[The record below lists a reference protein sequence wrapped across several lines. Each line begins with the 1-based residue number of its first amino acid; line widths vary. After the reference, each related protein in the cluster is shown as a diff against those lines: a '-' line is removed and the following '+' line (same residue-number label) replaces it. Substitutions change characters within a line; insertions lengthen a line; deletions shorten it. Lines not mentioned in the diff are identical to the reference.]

1 MQENYA
7 YESVT
12 EYDIDKPKRY
22 DMNFGGAKELVLSG
36 YEGEKLRIR
45 LAADTLSTVQSDFKV
60 KIDDVKS
67 GIDIEVNRK
76 NGVSET
82 VAKESVVIF
91 VQLPLKYIKKA
102 ELAVN
107 AETVRISSLECDS
120 VELSIKTKNVVIEN
134 VTGSVEI
141 DCDLDMNV
149 NCSSLK
155 GEISLNQ
162 VSATSKIRVPEN
174 FAFTAVA
181 KGIGTAIYFERD
193 GKAAEPFDRADAENV
208 IELNGMKSE
217 LTICT

>member
-1 MQENYA
+1 MQEKYA

-45 LAADTLSTVQSDFKV
+45 LATDTLSTVQSDFKV
-60 KIDDVKS
+60 KIDDVRS

-82 VAKESVVIF
+82 AAKESVVIF

-120 VELSIKTKNVVIEN
+120 IELNIKTKNVVVEN

-149 NCSSLK
+149 ECLSLK
-155 GEISLNQ
+155 GELSLNQ
-162 VSATSKIRVPEN
+162 VSATSKIRVPGD

-193 GKAAEPFDRADAENV
+193 GKAAEPFDRAEAENV

-217 LTICT
+217 LTVCT